1 MTVGFHCSCLR
12 WSIENELF
20 GDKRLAKYLD
30 NIEKQYQTLLN
41 QVTTHGGTENL
52 HKNLARLKSL
62 VGLAQQQKELR
73 QVHV

>member
-1 MTVGFHCSCLR
+1 MTVGFHCSLR

-30 NIEKQYQTLLN
+30 NIEKQYQTSLN